1 MNLLATRLEDEFH
14 KASNQA
20 RLKQLHAAG
29 DWNGLLEY
37 ALLLTELETQAR
49 TTAAWF
55 AKEAMSAPMPAVSD
69 DHLRWARELL
79 GELA

>member
-1 MNLLATRLEDEFH
+1 MNPLTTRLEDEFH

-20 RLKQLHAAG
+20 RLRELHAAK

-37 ALLLTELETQAR
+37 ALLLAELETMER
-49 TTAAWF
+49 TKASWF
-55 AKEAMSAPMPAVSD
+55 AKEAMSAPIPAVSD
-69 DHLRWARELL
+69 EHLRWACELL

>member
-1 MNLLATRLEDEFH
+1 MNLLETRLEDQFH

-20 RLKQLHAAG
+20 RLRDLHAAR

-37 ALLLTELETQAR
+37 ALLLVELETMER
-49 TTAAWF
+49 TKADWF
-55 AKEAMSAPMPAVSD
+55 AKEAMSAPVPAVSD
-69 DHLRWARELL
+69 EHLRWARELL

>member
-1 MNLLATRLEDEFH
+1 MNLLTTRLEDEFH
-14 KASNQA
+14 KASNKA
-20 RLKQLHAAG
+20 RLRELHAAG

-37 ALLLTELETQAR
+37 ALLLAELETQER
-49 TTAAWF
+49 TKSAWF
-55 AKEAMSAPMPAVSD
+55 AKEAMSAPMPAVCD